1 MHDDNNE
8 SNIVIMHGV
17 IVDKNQMTIG
27 WLNNAMNYHGIISG
41 DDYRFYENN
50 FIVEKALYQ
59 ITFNMPSKY
68 KSSLE
73 VGNEI
78 SRFLT
83 YYTNKNLTE
92 NTMISEFINKNN
104 HQDYVF
110 AYADEDEDYA
120 LHYDLSDYIL
130 TEDLYNKKLSDMVNI
145 PELWFTKNDN
155 HFSHDV
161 YSVIGFIDLL
171 SRFDVDKIKPILIS
185 MNDYH
190 NSSNPLL
197 RAIADIMVSEI
208 QSIRNK
214 QITKAY
220 EYLTRM
226 ILAANHLIDMLN
238 SGWMPSI
245 NQNLSGFLGLDDE
258 YGILHITELT
268 VDNNDYDGLT
278 SILAYKY
285 ITSIIHKNDGFYN
298 YKNMGSYHEDELIRI
313 ILENVNMPIEF
324 IDELIIAQ
332 AA

>member
-1 MHDDNNE
+1 
-8 SNIVIMHGV
+8 MHGV

-59 ITFNMPSKY
+59 ITLNMPSKY

-73 VGNEI
+73 VGNKI

-110 AYADEDEDYA
+110 
-120 LHYDLSDYIL
+120 HYDLSDYIL

-145 PELWFTKNDN
+145 PELWFTKDDN
-155 HFSHDV
+155 HFSHDAH
-161 YSVIGFIDLL
+161 SVICFIDLL

-208 QSIRNK
+208 QIRNK
-214 QITKAY
+214 QI
-220 EYLTRM
+220 
-226 ILAANHLIDMLN
+226 I
-238 SGWMPSI
+238 
-245 NQNLSGFLGLDDE
+245 
-258 YGILHITELT
+258 
-268 VDNNDYDGLT
+268 
-278 SILAYKY
+278 
-285 ITSIIHKNDGFYN
+285 
-298 YKNMGSYHEDELIRI
+298 
-313 ILENVNMPIEF
+313 
-324 IDELIIAQ
+324 
-332 AA
+332 

>member
-1 MHDDNNE
+1 
-8 SNIVIMHGV
+8 MHGV
-17 IVDKNQMTIG
+17 IVDKNQMTIE

-59 ITFNMPSKY
+59 ITFNTPAKY

-73 VGNEI
+73 IGIPI

-83 YYTNKNLTE
+83 YYTNMNLTE
-92 NTMISEFINKNN
+92 DTLISEFINKNN

-110 AYADEDEDYA
+110 AYADEDEDYV

-145 PELWFTKNDN
+145 PELWFTKDDN
-155 HFSHDV
+155 HFSHDAH
-161 YSVIGFIDLL
+161 SVICFIDLL
-171 SRFDVDKIKPILIS
+171 SKFNVDKIKPILLS

-208 QSIRNK
+208 QSIRVK
-214 QITKAY
+214 QIIKAY
-220 EYLTRM
+220 DYLTRM
-226 ILAANHLIDMLN
+226 ILVVNHLMDMLN

-245 NQNLSGFLGLDDE
+245 NQNVSGLLGLNE
-258 YGILHITELT
+258 HEILNITELT
-268 VDNNDYDGLT
+268 VDNHDYDGLT

-285 ITSIIHKNDGFYN
+285 ITSIISNKDGFYN
-298 YKNMGSYHEDELIRI
+298 YKNIGSYHEDELVRI
-313 ILENVNMPIEF
+313 ILENVSMPSEF
-324 IDELIIAQ
+324 IDELIITQ
-332 AA
+332 LD